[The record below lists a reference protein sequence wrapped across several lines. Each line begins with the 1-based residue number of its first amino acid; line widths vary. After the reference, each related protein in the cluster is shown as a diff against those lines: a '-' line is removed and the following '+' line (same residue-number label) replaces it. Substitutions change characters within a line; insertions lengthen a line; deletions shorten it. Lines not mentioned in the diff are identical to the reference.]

1 MACSFAGNSDIYG
14 IGIRIGYYSQALAVW
29 FANYFHL
36 GELKV
41 LRAVNNLFIFALVIA
56 GAIYAAEAR
65 SIYAIEAF
73 LLLNIGICIGFVGIL
88 ESSRYTSRYI
98 RTSQERLLLRTII
111 INVGLIFNVCYW
123 WKGLDVM
130 RPTPCS
136 EADGPPGN
144 DVRTSLRSTYI
155 CFFVIKTNIYGWVR
169 TFMRIH
175 SLTGL
180 LWMFFSRQE
189 SDHVELIHAVW
200 LRRTKASFINA
211 AASICWGIDI
221 DNQHTVADEA
231 RGLSVNLCQPSMN
244 PRENVSAMTS
254 DASPRPR
261 PPDPGE
267 STSGIAEDQAT
278 RVQKARQN
286 DEAKRSCAFFQ
297 AVHEAESYLDSVF
310 SVFQVRK
317 ALLGRKRLIIL
328 WGGRIRFYVPHST
341 ARESSKWPSY
351 AWCWYIAMI
360 SIVIGKVPINVRL
373 RLLLH
378 KLGLSQRVEFSRL
391 LYHTYYL
398 TKERE
403 PPDWKLLAIASDIQL
418 SQAPLKKSTFNWA
431 SLAIQ
436 HLVIIVGLI
445 VQVELTIHW
454 NNITGLQTLSSLGQL
469 IPFILGVG
477 GLLQVLWGKWSLL
490 RKGVREDSRPEN
502 QASGEYESAI
512 AKYLQ
517 WKATE
522 EKRTSSSTSP
532 PPRRDEIPMQGA
544 GNQIFTP
551 CLGTGS

>member
-1 MACSFAGNSDIYG
+1 MACGFAGNSDIYG

-29 FANYFHL
+29 FANHFHL

-56 GAIYAAEAR
+56 GAIYAAEAH

-73 LLLNIGICIGFVGIL
+73 LLLNIGICIGFVGVL

-98 RTSQERLLLRTII
+98 RTSQERLLVRTVI

-136 EADGPPGN
+136 EADGLPET
-144 DVRTSLRSTYI
+144 DVRTPTTSMRNTYI
-155 CFFVIKTNIYGWVR
+155 CFFVLKTNLYGWAR

-180 LWMFFSRQE
+180 LWIFFSRQQ
-189 SDHVELIHAVW
+189 SDQVELIHAVW
-200 LRRTKASFINA
+200 LRRTKVSFINA
-211 AASICWGIDI
+211 AASICWGD
-221 DNQHTVADEA
+221 DTGNQRTVTDEA
-231 RGLSVNLCQPSMN
+231 RVLSVALCEPSIN
-244 PRENVSAMTS
+244 PRESVSAMTS
-254 DASPRPR
+254 DASPRTR
-261 PPDPGE
+261 QPDPGE
-267 STSGIAEDQAT
+267 PTSGIAEDQAT
-278 RVQKARQN
+278 RVQKARQS
-286 DEAKRSCAFFQ
+286 DEAKRSHAYFQ
-297 AVHEAESYLDSVF
+297 AIHEAESYLDSVF

-317 ALLGRKRLIIL
+317 ALLGRKRLVIL

-341 ARESSKWPSY
+341 GRESSKWPSY
-351 AWCWYIAMI
+351 AWCWYIAMV
-360 SIVIGKVPINVRL
+360 SIVVGKVPINVRL

-378 KLGLSQRVEFSRL
+378 KLGLPQRVDFSRL
-391 LYHTYYL
+391 LYHAFHL
-398 TKERE
+398 TKEKE
-403 PPDWKLLAIASDIQL
+403 PPNWKLVAIASDIQL

-436 HLVIIVGLI
+436 HLVIVVGLI
-445 VQVELTIHW
+445 VQVELTIYW
-454 NNITGLQTLSSLGQL
+454 NNVTGLQSLSSLGQL

-490 RKGVREDSRPEN
+490 RRGIREDSHPEA
-502 QASGEYESAI
+502 QTSGEYESAI

-517 WKATE
+517 WKAAE
-522 EKRTSSSTSP
+522 EKCKSSSTSP
-532 PPRRDEIPMQGA
+532 LPRHDETPTQGA
-544 GNQIFTP
+544 GN
-551 CLGTGS
+551 